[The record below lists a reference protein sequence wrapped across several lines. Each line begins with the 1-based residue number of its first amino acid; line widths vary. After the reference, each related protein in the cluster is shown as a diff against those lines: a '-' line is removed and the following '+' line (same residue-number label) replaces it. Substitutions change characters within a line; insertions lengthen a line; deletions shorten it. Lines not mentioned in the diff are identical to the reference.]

1 MQEASRGRVGL
12 AHDLIRRIATHHHDR
27 NIRVGHTDEFDRLG
41 TTQAGHAPIDQHPI
55 DGVACK
61 HFDPTEA
68 IFGNLNFDPIRLSMR
83 WAISRTSGSSSITS
97 TVAIVIG
104 MAGLG

>member
-1 MQEASRGRVGL
+1 
-12 AHDLIRRIATHHHDR
+12 
-27 NIRVGHTDEFDRLG
+27 
-41 TTQAGHAPIDQHPI
+41 
-55 DGVACK
+55 VACK